1 MKNNTPNQT
10 SLIELVEFLIKKI
23 NELDSDLAIN
33 QSFSN
38 EDTTEKLLDSFMVG
52 IETNDLNYLIDLART
67 KQARQMKEKHERT
80 HIIIGKLIA
89 YFNVAEFLG
98 LPMPNEYKLLL
109 DKLKN
114 QS

>member
-1 MKNNTPNQT
+1 MKKNTPNQPT
-10 SLIELVEFLIKKI
+10 TIEIIEFLIKKI

-33 QSFSN
+33 KSFSN
-38 EDTTEKLLDSFMVG
+38 KETNEKLFSSFLVG
-52 IETNDLNYLIDLART
+52 VETNDLNYLIDIAKS
-67 KQARQMKEKHERT
+67 KQAKKLREKHERT

-98 LPMPNEYKLLL
+98 LPMPDEYKLLL
-109 DKLKN
+109 DKLNN